1 MDPFLICFHNNLAL
15 KVPIEAIRKLFSEDS
30 ILLRLL
36 VKILWVLHGHSLG
49 SSWLIK
55 NLSSL
60 TVLDVANNQLT
71 GPIPSLAGLTSLQ
84 EVNFCHNN
92 FSYMPSDFFQGLKS
106 LRLVALDI
114 NPFSAWELPQSLK
127 EATSLQFFT
136 ASHSNISGSIP
147 DFFGRDTFPGL
158 MELRLAKDNLE
169 GQIPPS
175 FAKSSVQKLWLY
187 SQKLNGSVA
196 VLQNM
201 TDLTQ
206 LCLDANSFSGPLPIL
221 SGLNN
226 LVLFSVRRNQLTGT
240 VPLSSA
246 NFPKLTTVSLAD
258 NLFQGPTPEFNKSK
272 VHMDIDNRSNSFCLG
287 DPGVACDSR
296 VNILLSISESLGYPV
311 VFAKSWKG
319 NNPCNASQENR
330 KGILCDDKRNITV
343 VNFNSSGLSGTISS
357 NFSELMSLKELILS
371 NNSLTGSIP
380 IELTTL
386 PSLERLDVSDNRLDG
401 IVPNFRLNVIVYIRG
416 NPGLKISL
424 PPLNPP
430 FILPVPDS
438 RGDNSDFIKI
448 MSFIVVAVCGVCAHG
463 LGVYLYTTK
472 PKCSTLVHSTKS
484 VEIHDPPGGNTAKI
498 TLSINEV
505 EFGNM
510 IIPIQVLR
518 FATNNFSEEN
528 ILGRGGFGTVYRGML
543 QDGTK
548 IAVKRMESRTFT
560 EQCLA
565 SFKSEIEVLT
575 KVRHRH
581 LLTLLGY
588 SQGRIERL
596 LVYEYLPQGTLS
608 RHLFKWEKE
617 GLKPLEWHRRLIIA
631 LDVARGVEYC

>member
-1 MDPFLICFHNNLAL
+1 
-15 KVPIEAIRKLFSEDS
+15 
-30 ILLRLL
+30 
-36 VKILWVLHGHSLG
+36 
-49 SSWLIK
+49 
-55 NLSSL
+55 
-60 TVLDVANNQLT
+60 
-71 GPIPSLAGLTSLQ
+71 
-84 EVNFCHNN
+84 
-92 FSYMPSDFFQGLKS
+92 MPSDFFQGLKS

-136 ASHSNISGSIP
+136 ASHSNISGTIP

-158 MELRLAKDNLE
+158 IELRLAKNNLE

-175 FAKSSVQKLWLY
+175 FAQSSVQKLWLY

-226 LVLFSVRRNQLTGT
+226 LVLFSVRRNQLMGT
-240 VPLSSA
+240 VPLSSV

-258 NLFQGPTPEFNKSK
+258 NLFQGPTPESNKSK
-272 VHMDIDNRSNSFCLG
+272 VHKDIDYGSNSFCL
-287 DPGVACDSR
+287 
-296 VNILLSISESLGYPV
+296 
-311 VFAKSWKG
+311 
-319 NNPCNASQENR
+319 
-330 KGILCDDKRNITV
+330 
-343 VNFNSSGLSGTISS
+343 
-357 NFSELMSLKELILS
+357 
-371 NNSLTGSIP
+371 GSIP

-386 PSLERLDVSDNRLDG
+386 PSLERLDVSDNQLDG

-430 FILPVPDS
+430 FTLPVPDS
-438 RGDNSDFIKI
+438 R
-448 MSFIVVAVCGVCAHG
+448 
-463 LGVYLYTTK
+463 GVYLYTTK

-484 VEIHDPPGGNTAKI
+484 MEIHDPPGGNTAKI
-498 TLSINEV
+498 TLSIDEV

-528 ILGRGGFGTVYRGML
+528 ILGRGGFGTVHRGML

-560 EQCLA
+560 GQCLA

-588 SQGRIERL
+588 SQSRIERL

-608 RHLFKWEKE
+608 RHLFKWEE
-617 GLKPLEWHRRLIIA
+617 GGAETARVASKGDIDLNTSSTPKSSSFITESLSPLVTG
-631 LDVARGVEYC
+631 DVADGGLERLRKGWAMNFWLGRLWVGWAAKLRFKKWVWSAVELPVMGKAAPWWEEVESDY

>member
-1 MDPFLICFHNNLAL
+1 
-15 KVPIEAIRKLFSEDS
+15 
-30 ILLRLL
+30 
-36 VKILWVLHGHSLG
+36 
-49 SSWLIK
+49 
-55 NLSSL
+55 
-60 TVLDVANNQLT
+60 
-71 GPIPSLAGLTSLQ
+71 
-84 EVNFCHNN
+84 
-92 FSYMPSDFFQGLKS
+92 
-106 LRLVALDI
+106 
-114 NPFSAWELPQSLK
+114 
-127 EATSLQFFT
+127 
-136 ASHSNISGSIP
+136 
-147 DFFGRDTFPGL
+147 
-158 MELRLAKDNLE
+158 
-169 GQIPPS
+169 
-175 FAKSSVQKLWLY
+175 
-187 SQKLNGSVA
+187 
-196 VLQNM
+196 M

-226 LVLFSVRRNQLTGT
+226 LVLFSVRRNQLMGT
-240 VPLSSA
+240 VPLSSV

-258 NLFQGPTPEFNKSK
+258 NLFQGPTPESNKSK
-272 VHMDIDNRSNSFCLG
+272 VHKDIDYGSNSFCL
-287 DPGVACDSR
+287 
-296 VNILLSISESLGYPV
+296 
-311 VFAKSWKG
+311 
-319 NNPCNASQENR
+319 
-330 KGILCDDKRNITV
+330 
-343 VNFNSSGLSGTISS
+343 
-357 NFSELMSLKELILS
+357 
-371 NNSLTGSIP
+371 GSIP

-386 PSLERLDVSDNRLDG
+386 PSLERLDVSDNQLDG

-430 FILPVPDS
+430 FTLPVPDS

-484 VEIHDPPGGNTAKI
+484 MEIHDPPGGNTAKI
-498 TLSINEV
+498 TLSIDEV

-528 ILGRGGFGTVYRGML
+528 ILGRGGFGTVHRGML

-560 EQCLA
+560 GQCLA

-588 SQGRIERL
+588 SQSRIERL

-631 LDVARGVEYC
+631 LDVARGVEYLHGLANQSFIHRDLKPYNILLGDDMRAKVADLGLVRHSPQNLKCSIETSSWNFRGDIDLNTSSTPKSSSFITESLSPLVTGDVADGGLERLRKGWAMNFWLGRLWVGWAAKLRFKKWVWSAVELPVMGKAAPWKPAKLIATC